1 MSILLQQSLQTL
13 LAHRLKSTLAIIA
26 ICWGVVSVVILM
38 ALGEGFY
45 RAQSES
51 FRFLLQETQF
61 VASGQT
67 SETWQGMP
75 TRRTIQLTETLM
87 REVAQRPEI
96 QRYSVVY
103 DQHEAAITQLHGT
116 PVGSIVNGVDPGYF
130 SLAGLKLT
138 SGSRDFTVY
147 DSKNH
152 RRVAILGNQVAAT
165 SQLNIGDWL
174 KIRGIR
180 FKVIGIMDNEGN
192 RISFGDSKKVFIP
205 AVTFRDIWDQ
215 QPSMMWIL
223 PADGISGWALREQLR
238 QTFAKRLHFS
248 PTDQE
253 AVYLPDLG
261 GGVKVIT
268 AILRGIQA
276 FLATSGMMTMAVGIL
291 GVANMMFLAVTERTR
306 EIGVRLAIG
315 ATPQRIK
322 QQFLLEGL
330 MLVVLG
336 ALAGLLFAYLAVE
349 LLKHFGLPMWLGE
362 PVITSTSVL
371 LSMSVTGVLALA
383 AAYFPAQRAARLEP
397 VIALSSRS

>member
-1 MSILLQQSLQTL
+1 
-13 LAHRLKSTLAIIA
+13 
-26 ICWGVVSVVILM
+26 
-38 ALGEGFY
+38 
-45 RAQSES
+45 
-51 FRFLLQETQF
+51 
-61 VASGQT
+61 
-67 SETWQGMP
+67 
-75 TRRTIQLTETLM
+75 
-87 REVAQRPEI
+87 
-96 QRYSVVY
+96 
-103 DQHEAAITQLHGT
+103 
-116 PVGSIVNGVDPGYF
+116 
-130 SLAGLKLT
+130 
-138 SGSRDFTVY
+138 
-147 DSKNH
+147 
-152 RRVAILGNQVAAT
+152 
-165 SQLNIGDWL
+165 
-174 KIRGIR
+174 
-180 FKVIGIMDNEGN
+180 
-192 RISFGDSKKVFIP
+192 
-205 AVTFRDIWDQ
+205 
-215 QPSMMWIL
+215 
-223 PADGISGWALREQLR
+223 
-238 QTFAKRLHFS
+238 
-248 PTDQE
+248 E

-349 LLKHFGLPMWLGE
+349 LLKHFGLPIWLGE

-371 LSMSVTGVLALA
+371 FSMSVTGVLALA